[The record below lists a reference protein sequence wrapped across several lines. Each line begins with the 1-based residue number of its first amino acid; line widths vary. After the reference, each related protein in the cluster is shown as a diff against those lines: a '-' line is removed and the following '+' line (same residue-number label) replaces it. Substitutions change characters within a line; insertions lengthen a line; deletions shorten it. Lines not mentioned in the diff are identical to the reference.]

1 MFKRIL
7 MAYNGSRDGKSA
19 LLTCAELAAF
29 TKADTHLLAVA
40 GMPSSMFLTE
50 GFLPEE
56 LLDEEKKRAQQV
68 LDEGIFQLKEKG
80 FAVTGHLAVG
90 EPVEEISRLAGEL
103 KADLII
109 VGHSQRASLAS
120 RWWRGSVGKTLLD
133 HAPCGILIAHTRE
146 EGATKGISEKR

>member
-7 MAYNGSRDGKSA
+7 MAYNGSREGKSA

-29 TKADTHLLAVA
+29 THADTHLLAVA

-56 LLDEEKKRAQQV
+56 LLEEEKKRAQEV
-68 LDEGIFQLKEKG
+68 LDEGINQLKEKG
-80 FAVTGHLAVG
+80 FSVSGHLAVG

-109 VGHSQRASLAS
+109 VGHSQRASLTS

-133 HAPCGILIAHTRE
+133 HAPCSILIAHTRE
-146 EGATKGISEKR
+146 DSK